1 MHKNKLS
8 NTSAIILCGGKG
20 SRLGSLGRT
29 KNKTLIKYNGYPL
42 IYHIV
47 KYLRKYNIEEIIIP
61 LGYRSNQVQ
70 KYLNKNLSKKDLK
83 IFNAGLN
90 TNITNRIKK
99 SIKYLKN
106 ETENIILI
114 NGDSYY
120 EFDLNKL
127 INKKICTK
135 KILINL
141 MCTKLKLDYGFIEK
155 KNTQVNFRYKTKIFK
170 KFIDLN
176 GNYNFFYSGLCAIER
191 NYLERNL
198 GKIKK
203 NFEIE
208 LFNKAVKNKKL
219 GFTYDDNFFFQVN
232 NSADLKTLYDK

>member
-8 NTSAIILCGGKG
+8 NTSAIILCGGRG
-20 SRLGSLGRT
+20 SRLGSLGRM

-42 IYHIV
+42 IHHII
-47 KYLRKYNIEEIIIP
+47 KYLRKYNIDKIIIP
-61 LGYRSNQVQ
+61 LGYRFNQVQ

-90 TNITNRIKK
+90 SNITNRIKK
-99 SIKYLKN
+99 SIKHLENK
-106 ETENIILI
+106 TENIILI

-127 INKKICTK
+127 INKKIYTK
-135 KILINL
+135 KIFINL

-155 KNTQVNFRYKTKIFK
+155 KNTQIKFKYKTKMFK
-170 KFIDLN
+170 EFIDIN
-176 GNYNFFYSGLCAIER
+176 SNSNFFYSGLCAIER
-191 NYLERNL
+191 NYLEKNL

-203 NFEIE
+203 NFEME
-208 LFNKAVKNKKL
+208 LFNKASKNKKL

-232 NSADLKTLYDK
+232 NIIDLKILNDK